1 MSMKQMVQKTSWSE
15 MGHAAVLA
23 QTALEERF
31 ESHVDS
37 SYDEWKS
44 LAINEISHVSDD
56 CDTSLPL
63 N

>member
-1 MSMKQMVQKTSWSE
+1 MSVKQMVQKTSWSE
-15 MGHAAVLA
+15 RVHA
-23 QTALEERF
+23 ERF

-44 LAINEISHVSDD
+44 LAVNEISHLSDD